1 MLHEALQVEIK
12 VYYDGVLIDHYIQGR
27 PGLEVSSISDTF
39 RQLELF

>member
-1 MLHEALQVEIK
+1 MSHEAVEVEVK
-12 VYYDGVLIDHYIQGR
+12 VYYEGVLIDHYIQGR